1 MSEREDYMNGLS
13 KQLEA
18 WNVEVAKWQE
28 KARQAQAGQRAEYEK
43 QLEAFRRQ
51 RDQAMEQ
58 MHKLQSASGDAWK
71 ELTKG
76 ADEAWTKMREAYE
89 RASAQ
94 FYK

>member
-1 MSEREDYMNGLS
+1 MSDREDYMNTLG

-18 WNVEVAKWQE
+18 WNAEVEKWQE
-28 KARQAQAGQRAEYEK
+28 KARQAQESQRAEYEK
-43 QLEAFRRQ
+43 QLDAYRRQ
-51 RDQAMEQ
+51 RDQATEQ
-58 MHKLQSASGDAWK
+58 MRKLQAASGDAWK

-76 ADEAWTKMREAYE
+76 VDEAWTKMREAYE